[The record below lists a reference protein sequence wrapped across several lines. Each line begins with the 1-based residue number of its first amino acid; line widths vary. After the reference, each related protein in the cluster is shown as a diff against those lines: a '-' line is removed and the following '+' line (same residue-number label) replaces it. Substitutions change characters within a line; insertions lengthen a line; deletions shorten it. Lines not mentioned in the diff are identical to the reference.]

1 MRMNRKIS
9 VLFALMMAIMIMM
22 SAAGCAA
29 SSGGKAE
36 EETPD
41 PGIEDGTYVVT
52 FKSNHAMFHV
62 SDANNDKGILTVK
75 DGKMTVHVSL
85 QSKKIINLFY
95 GTKEDAQ
102 KEGAELIE
110 PTTDTVYYDDGTT
123 AEVYGFDVPVPALD
137 EEFDVSI
144 LGTHGNWYTHKV
156 VVSDPVPGDDIHAGS
171 EMDLEDGE
179 YEAELELEGG
189 TGRASVDSP
198 AKLVVKD
205 GEAVLTVIWSSPY
218 YDYMLVDGE
227 KYEPVN
233 KEGNSTFEIP
243 VAKLNEPITVIGDST
258 AMSEPHEIEYKLTV
272 SVKE

>member
-1 MRMNRKIS
+1 MRMNKKIS

-29 SSGGKAE
+29 SGGGKAE

>member
-1 MRMNRKIS
+1 MRMNKKIS

-29 SSGGKAE
+29 AGGGKAE

-227 KYEPVN
+227 KHEPVN

>member
-95 GTKEDAQ
+95 GIKEDAQ

>member
-1 MRMNRKIS
+1 MKNMSRKAA
-9 VLFALMMAIMIMM
+9 LFALMMAILLMVF
-22 SAAGCAA
+22 AAGCKA
-29 SSGGKAE
+29 GGSE
-36 EETPD
+36 EAETPD

-75 DGKMTVHVSL
+75 DGKMMVHVSL

-95 GTKEDAQ
+95 GTKEEAQ
-102 KEGAELIE
+102 KEGADLIE
-110 PTTDTVYYDDGTT
+110 PTEDTVYYDDGTT

-137 EEFDVSI
+137 EEYDVSL

-179 YEAELELEGG
+179 YEAELTLDGG

-205 GEAVLTVIWSSPY
+205 GKATLTVIWSSPY
-218 YDYMLVDGE
+218 YDYMIVNDK
-227 KYEPVN
+227 KYKPVN
-233 KEGNSTFEIP
+233 EEGNSTFEIP
-243 VAKLNEPITVIGDST
+243 VEKLNEPFTVIGDST
-258 AMSEPHEIEYKLTV
+258 AMSQPHEIEYKITCTV
-272 SVKE
+272 KK